1 MQPLLLFLHLLG
13 ACIWAGGHLILL
25 FVIMPEARRIQSP
38 EYLLRFE
45 KMYERI
51 GMPALFT
58 QLITG
63 GLLFAAMF
71 PTGGFSVSHPLSYKL
86 YIKLGLLLVTFAI
99 AIHARFFVLKNFTAA
114 KLPLMHKH
122 IAVVTVVSLLFILA
136 GINFKFDLI

>member
-1 MQPLLLFLHLLG
+1 MHTLLLFLHLIG
-13 ACIWAGGHLILL
+13 ASIWVGGHLILV
-25 FVIMPEARRIQSP
+25 FVILPEARRNQSP

-71 PTGGFSVSHPLSYKL
+71 PTGGFSYDHPLAYKL
-86 YIKLGLLLVTFAI
+86 YIKLGLLLITFAI
-99 AIHARFFVLKNFTAA
+99 AIHARFFVLKNLTVT

-122 IAVVTVVSLLFILA
+122 VAAVTLVSLLFILA
-136 GINFKFDLI
+136 GINFKFDLF